1 MKKDSLACPSDVAL
15 SIYERELNMKYIMLD
30 LEWNQ
35 AYAQKAIAVQ
45 KRLSARLRGEVI
57 QIGAVM
63 MDEEMNFCGSYSVIV
78 KPKYFCKIHR
88 HVMLLTGITQEK
100 MDMGIPLESAIVKFH
115 DWCGDDFA
123 FFTWGPD
130 DIPMLKENLA
140 VCDINSD
147 WLDNVFDLQPIFN
160 SQTDGQKQQRSLEYA
175 MELFNIEQTLPSH
188 DALND
193 AYFTALVAQK
203 LDLKKG
209 MAQYHSA
216 DEDYLFDETYGDSN
230 IGEDGY
236 VEFSEFFAEEKSS
249 ITHCPKCD
257 KPLTDK
263 HSTLHCKGRRYL
275 TLFNCEEHGPLFLQ
289 IKLQKNF
296 DETWRARKTVFLA
309 KETEIAEYLSR
320 LEESEVKKTKRKRK
334 RHPHSRKKQT
344 ENNPEASRTQ
354 TPLPL

>member
-1 MKKDSLACPSDVAL
+1 
-15 SIYERELNMKYIMLD
+15 MKYIMLD

-63 MDEEMNFCGSYSVIV
+63 LDEEMNFCGSYSVLV

-88 HVMLLTGITQEK
+88 HVMLLTGITQEM
-100 MDMGIPLESAIVKFH
+100 MDSGAPLESAIVKFH
-115 DWCGDDFA
+115 QWCGDDFA

-140 VCDINSD
+140 VCDVSSE

-160 SQTDGQKQQRSLEYA
+160 AQTDGQKQQRSLEFA
-175 MELFNIEQTLPSH
+175 MEHFGIEQTLPSH

-216 DEDYLFDETYGDSN
+216 DEDCLFDETYGDSN

-236 VEFSEFFAEEKSS
+236 VEISEFFAEEKSG
-249 ITHCPKCD
+249 ITRCPKCNSL
-257 KPLTDK
+257 LTDK

-275 TLFNCEEHGPLFLQ
+275 TLFKCEEHGPIFLQ
-289 IKLQKNF
+289 IKMHKNF
-296 DETWRARKTVFLA
+296 DETWRARKTVLLA
-309 KETEIAEYLSR
+309 KENEISEYLGR
-320 LEESEVKKTKRKRK
+320 LEESEIKRSKR
-334 RHPHSRKKQT
+334 RRTRRPHSRKKQQGG
-344 ENNPEASRTQ
+344 NSEAKQIQ
-354 TPLPL
+354 TPAPT

>member
-1 MKKDSLACPSDVAL
+1 
-15 SIYERELNMKYIMLD
+15 MKYIMLD

-63 MDEEMNFCGSYSVIV
+63 LDEEMNFCGSYSVLV

-88 HVMLLTGITQEK
+88 HVMLLTGITQEM
-100 MDMGIPLESAIVKFH
+100 MDSGTPLESAIVKFRE
-115 DWCGDDFA
+115 WCGDDFA

-140 VCDINSD
+140 VCDVNSE
-147 WLDNVFDLQPIFN
+147 WLDSFFDLQPIFN
-160 SQTDGQKQQRSLEYA
+160 AQTDGQKQQRSLEYA
-175 MELFNIEQTLPSH
+175 MEHFGIEQTLPSH

-216 DEDYLFDETYGDSN
+216 DEDYIFDETYGDSN

-236 VEFSEFFAEEKSS
+236 VEISEFFEEEKSS
-249 ITHCPKCD
+249 ITHCPKCNS
-257 KPLTDK
+257 LLSDK

-275 TLFNCEEHGPLFLQ
+275 TLFNCEQHGPIFLQ
-289 IKLQKNF
+289 IKMQKNF
-296 DETWRARKTVFLA
+296 DETWRARKTVLLA
-309 KETEIAEYLSR
+309 NENEISEYLGR
-320 LEESEVKKTKRKRK
+320 LEESEIKRTKRR
-334 RHPHSRKKQT
+334 RTRRPHSRKKQQGG
-344 ENNPEASRTQ
+344 NSEAKQ
-354 TPLPL
+354 IQAPAPM